1 MKKNFFAFVAF
12 IFALQISYAQ
22 FSEELR
28 IGLKVG
34 LNAANISGDD
44 IDGGILFG
52 QHIGGFVEIPINE
65 KLVFVPEIMFSV
77 QGFNNSESISIEIL
91 GNTIS
96 ASFEERLR
104 LNYFNIPLLIRFNI
118 NESLFVE
125 GGPQIGFLSTASY
138 KVTGDPSIS
147 GNIGGEEFDFDAEEI
162 DNPGSLNVR
171 DQFANLDYGFTGG
184 LGAHFNDNIG
194 MSVRYY
200 LGLNDIT
207 NSSIPSAGLRNS
219 VIMASFFYRF

>member
-1 MKKNFFAFVAF
+1 MKKNFIAIVAF
-12 IFALQISYAQ
+12 ILAIHTSYAQ

-28 IGLKVG
+28 FGLKAG

-44 IDGGILFG
+44 VDGGILFG
-52 QHIGGFVEIPINE
+52 HHIGGFLEIPFNE

-77 QGFNNSESISIEIL
+77 QGFNNSESISMEVL
-91 GNTIS
+91 GNTIT

-118 NESLFVE
+118 NESFFVE
-125 GGPQIGFLSTASY
+125 GGPQIGFLSTANY
-138 KVTGDPSIS
+138 KVTGDSSIS
-147 GNIGGEEFDFDAEEI
+147 GNIGGEDFNFDAEEI
-162 DNPGSLNVR
+162 DNPGTLNVR

-184 LGAHFNDNIG
+184 LGAHFNDSIG

-219 VIMASFFYRF
+219 LIMASFFYRF